1 MIARNLVESDYE
13 DLVEYWKYNRFP
25 PPPKEVLP
33 NNAKGGMMVVD
44 EFGNNICAGFLY
56 ETNSSLAWCEF
67 IVASPL
73 IKDRKIRK
81 EGQVFLIKS
90 LCDKARKKGY
100 LAVFASIK
108 HDALIER
115 YIEAGFSKDDLKST
129 ELIIKL

>member
-1 MIARNLVESDYE
+1 MKARNLIESDYE
-13 DLVEYWKYNRFP
+13 DLVEYWKWNRFP

-44 EFGNNICAGFLY
+44 EFGNNICGGFFY
-56 ETNSSLAWCEF
+56 ETNSVLGWIEF

-73 IKDRKIRK
+73 IKDRKVRK

-90 LCDKARKKGY
+90 LCEKARKKGY
-100 LAVFASIK
+100 LAIFASIK
-108 HDALIER
+108 VESLIQR

-129 ELIIKL
+129 ELIIRL